1 MYLFAKT
8 QQLYVYTITR
18 ISMLVLPKEELIPQD
33 QEIKY
38 GGYSS
43 GALTSSFSVVSTL
56 ASDKQW
62 RYQRA
67 ENLVMHQSAFGSD
80 RNDIFIFLVSDIAIC
95 LDECGANYFTE
106 SITTLVP
113 GHIQGS
119 RN

>member
-1 MYLFAKT
+1 
-8 QQLYVYTITR
+8 
-18 ISMLVLPKEELIPQD
+18 
-33 QEIKY
+33 
-38 GGYSS
+38 
-43 GALTSSFSVVSTL
+43 
-56 ASDKQW
+56 
-62 RYQRA
+62 
-67 ENLVMHQSAFGSD
+67 MHQSAFGSD